1 MKYLIQKGLAT
12 LGAVTLFASFMAA
25 QTASITRYDA
35 AIQQNVVK
43 KLGDKKEFQN
53 VRASVEDGIVTLA
66 GTVDVYQQKL
76 DAARKAA
83 KVDHA
88 AGVRNLIEVAG
99 PEVSDAQLEAKLSE
113 KLRYDRIGYDNLF
126 NFFTLGIKDGVVTV
140 NGETLN
146 DVGRDS
152 ALSIIQRMPG
162 VKDVV
167 ENIRVSSVS
176 LFDDNLRIRAA
187 RVLYGDSVLSRY
199 AIDPA
204 HPIRIIVD
212 GGRLA
217 LYGTVDSTM
226 DKQIAGIRANQLF
239 GAFTV
244 ENHLVVQ
251 NSSKIG

>member
-25 QTASITRYDA
+25 QTASLTRYDT
-35 AIQQNVVK
+35 AIQQNVAR

-53 VRASVEDGIVTLA
+53 VRARVEDGIVTLA

-76 DAARKAA
+76 DAAKKAA

-88 AGVRNLIEVAG
+88 AGVRNLIEVAA
-99 PEVSDAQLEAKLSE
+99 PEVPDAQLEAKLSE

-126 NFFTLGIKDGVVTV
+126 NFFTLGVKDGVVTV

-167 ENIRVSSVS
+167 DNIHVSSVS
-176 LFDDNLRIRAA
+176 MFDDDLRIRAA
-187 RVLYGDSVLSRY
+187 RVLYGDSVLNRY
-199 AIDPA
+199 AMDPA
-204 HPIRIIVD
+204 HPIRIIVN

-217 LYGTVDSTM
+217 LYGTVDSSM

-244 ENHLVVQ
+244 ENHLVVE
-251 NSSKIG
+251 NSSKVG

>member
-1 MKYLIQKGLAT
+1 
-12 LGAVTLFASFMAA
+12 
-25 QTASITRYDA
+25 
-35 AIQQNVVK
+35 
-43 KLGDKKEFQN
+43 
-53 VRASVEDGIVTLA
+53 
-66 GTVDVYQQKL
+66 
-76 DAARKAA
+76 
-83 KVDHA
+83 
-88 AGVRNLIEVAG
+88 
-99 PEVSDAQLEAKLSE
+99 
-113 KLRYDRIGYDNLF
+113 
-126 NFFTLGIKDGVVTV
+126 VVTV

-162 VKDVV
+162 VRDVV
-167 ENIRVSSVS
+167 DNIRVSSVS

-251 NSSKIG
+251 TSSKIG